1 MLTKSGRRR
10 MTAVYC
16 TDICWY
22 EMLVTSHQLQDCGPG
37 TGYGGL
43 ASGLVQLSQ
52 AIFAKSKYQLP
63 RLAKSYC
70 RYQRQHGTTTPV
82 SWGGKERPQPN
93 NTAQHRLL
101 FKSTT
106 NQSISPASPTS
117 SKRHQHFFV
126 FHHNPAQP
134 ENALG

>member
-1 MLTKSGRRR
+1 

-82 SWGGKERPQPN
+82 SWGGKSGHSQIIPL
-93 NTAQHRLL
+93 NTAFYSKVPPTSQSAQPHQRPVNV
-101 FKSTT
+101 T
-106 NQSISPASPTS
+106 SISS
-117 SKRHQHFFV
+117 SFTTILPNQKMPWV
-126 FHHNPAQP
+126 
-134 ENALG
+134 ESGLG